1 MKRISTHITEEQ
13 KASIDALTRLSKS
26 TPEIRSLTKA
36 NAFRSLLAESL
47 PGESM
52 NDLSAIEIDIEE
64 DRVHARGFGV
74 EITEPI
80 PE

>member
-1 MKRISTHITEEQ
+1 MERISTHITEEQ
-13 KASIDALTRLSKS
+13 KASIDALSRLSKS
-26 TPEIRSLTKA
+26 TPEIRSLSKA
-36 NAFRSLLAESL
+36 NALRSILAESL

-52 NDLSAIEIDIEE
+52 NDLDGIEFDIEE